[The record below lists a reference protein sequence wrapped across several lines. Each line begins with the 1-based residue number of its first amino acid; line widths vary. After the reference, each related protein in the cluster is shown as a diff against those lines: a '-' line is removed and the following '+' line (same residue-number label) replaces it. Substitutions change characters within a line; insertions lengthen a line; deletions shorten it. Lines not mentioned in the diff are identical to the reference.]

1 MYFAYGWPRVLSAVD
16 GAGKEETV
24 FLSIEGE
31 LALLVSTCCI
41 QIWSGGQHRVKLG
54 RHTRAEASVQ
64 AEGLNKRAYWCPSR
78 RLLAVLVRRKWHFQ
92 CKIVSLSSTAR
103 VCSVL
108 SHPRFMCVAYSSC
121 SCPS

>member
-1 MYFAYGWPRVLSAVD
+1 MYFAYGWPRMLSAVE

-54 RHTRAEASVQ
+54 RHNRAEASVQ

-78 RLLAVLVRRKWHFQ
+78 RLLAVLVRRKCHSQ
-92 CKIVSLSSTAR
+92 KDIVSLSSTALVSGVLDTPVH
-103 VCSVL
+103 VCSL
-108 SHPRFMCVAYSSC
+108 
-121 SCPS
+121 